1 MQQLRGM
8 PTEMLDKTCN
18 LDRIEDQGV
27 NMDDHMAVAT
37 SQSRGPRT
45 KSPGAS
51 RWPEY
56 ESGPLPQ
63 GLPGTRWPAARR
75 PDNQASYHRENQT
88 ITRWWAAMVQRVTK
102 QQAMVSMGVSSSTL
116 ERRIKSGE
124 VQVEVDHAGSRRRV
138 WVVVD
143 DDPADEPPGIQHD
156 IQHPTGDTQVV
167 VMQVKLDNALALAEY
182 RAELL
187 RESETRFHE
196 LLQQMNS
203 LTRALPAPAE
213 KPRRSWWP
221 WSKNAGH

>member
-1 MQQLRGM
+1 
-8 PTEMLDKTCN
+8 
-18 LDRIEDQGV
+18 
-27 NMDDHMAVAT
+27 
-37 SQSRGPRT
+37 
-45 KSPGAS
+45 
-51 RWPEY
+51 
-56 ESGPLPQ
+56 
-63 GLPGTRWPAARR
+63 
-75 PDNQASYHRENQT
+75 
-88 ITRWWAAMVQRVTK
+88 MVQRVTK
-102 QQAMVSMGVSSSTL
+102 QQAMVSMGISSSTL

-143 DDPADEPPGIQHD
+143 DDPADESPGIQHD

-221 WSKNAGH
+221 WRTRTGH